1 MKYDTLRNSP
11 FSWAEKIAN
20 ISLCPTQ
27 DNLIQKLI
35 ITFNTKFISHNF
47 LTNCNIPPENNATTT
62 WTTSPRSATATT
74 TSMTTVL
81 VVMMMGRH
89 TRRVKAN
96 IGSGFAVFSS
106 HPAEVSSPASPEL
119 SFLPNFTFLSGT
131 LPSLLLRFRHRQNYH
146 PYQICI
152 TIIALSIDIVTIL
165 FFVVF
170 TPR

>member
-11 FSWAEKIAN
+11 FSRAEKIAN

-27 DNLIQKLI
+27 DNFIHKLI

-62 WTTSPRSATATT
+62 TTTTTT
-74 TSMTTVL
+74 TSMRTVL

-119 SFLPNFTFLSGT
+119 SSLPNFTFLSGT
-131 LPSLLLRFRHRQNYH
+131 LPLLLLRFRHRQNYH
-146 PYQICI
+146 PYLPNHR
-152 TIIALSIDIVTIL
+152 A
-165 FFVVF
+165 FH
-170 TPR
+170 

>member
-11 FSWAEKIAN
+11 FSRAEKIAN

-27 DNLIQKLI
+27 DNIIKKLI

-62 WTTSPRSATATT
+62 TTTTTT
-74 TSMTTVL
+74 TSMRTVL

-119 SFLPNFTFLSGT
+119 SSLPNFTFLSGT
-131 LPSLLLRFRHRQNYH
+131 LPLLLLRFRHRQNYH
-146 PYQICI
+146 PYLPNHR
-152 TIIALSIDIVTIL
+152 A
-165 FFVVF
+165 FH
-170 TPR
+170 

>member
-11 FSWAEKIAN
+11 FSRAEKIAN

-27 DNLIQKLI
+27 DNFIHKLI

-62 WTTSPRSATATT
+62 TTTTTT
-74 TSMTTVL
+74 TSMRTVP

-119 SFLPNFTFLSGT
+119 SSLPNFTFLSGT
-131 LPSLLLRFRHRQNYH
+131 LPLLLLRFRHRQNYH
-146 PYQICI
+146 PYLPNHR
-152 TIIALSIDIVTIL
+152 A
-165 FFVVF
+165 FH
-170 TPR
+170 

>member
-20 ISLCPTQ
+20 FSLCPTQ
-27 DNLIQKLI
+27 DNFKHKLI
-35 ITFNTKFISHNF
+35 ITSNKKFISHNF
-47 LTNCNIPPENNATTT
+47 LINWNIPPENNATTT
-62 WTTSPRSATATT
+62 TTTTTT
-74 TSMTTVL
+74 TSMRTVL

-146 PYQICI
+146 LYQICI
-152 TIIALSIDIVTIL
+152 TIIALANDIVTIL
-165 FFVVF
+165 FFVGF

>member
-11 FSWAEKIAN
+11 FSRAEKIAS

-27 DNLIQKLI
+27 DNFIHKLI

-62 WTTSPRSATATT
+62 TTTTTT
-74 TSMTTVL
+74 TSMRTVL

-119 SFLPNFTFLSGT
+119 SSLPNFTFLSGT
-131 LPSLLLRFRHRQNYH
+131 LPLLLLRFRHRQNYH
-146 PYQICI
+146 PYLPNHR
-152 TIIALSIDIVTIL
+152 A
-165 FFVVF
+165 FH
-170 TPR
+170 

>member
-11 FSWAEKIAN
+11 FSRAEKIAN

-27 DNLIQKLI
+27 DNFIHKLI

-47 LTNCNIPPENNATTT
+47 LTNCNIPPENNAKTTT
-62 WTTSPRSATATT
+62 TTTTTSPRSTTTTT
-74 TSMTTVL
+74 TSMRTVL

-106 HPAEVSSPASPEL
+106 HPAEVSSPASPKL
-119 SFLPNFTFLSGT
+119 SSLTNFTFLSGT
-131 LPSLLLRFRHRQNYH
+131 LPLLLLRFRHRQNYH
-146 PYQICI
+146 PYLPNHR
-152 TIIALSIDIVTIL
+152 A
-165 FFVVF
+165 FH
-170 TPR
+170 

>member
-11 FSWAEKIAN
+11 FSRAEKIAN
-20 ISLCPTQ
+20 ISFCPTQ

-35 ITFNTKFISHNF
+35 ITLNTKFISHNF

-62 WTTSPRSATATT
+62 TTTTT
-74 TSMTTVL
+74 TSMRTVL

-119 SFLPNFTFLSGT
+119 SSLPNFTFLSGT
-131 LPSLLLRFRHRQNYH
+131 LPLLLLRFRHRQNYH
-146 PYQICI
+146 PYLPNHR
-152 TIIALSIDIVTIL
+152 A
-165 FFVVF
+165 FH
-170 TPR
+170 

>member
-11 FSWAEKIAN
+11 FSRAEKIAN

-62 WTTSPRSATATT
+62 TTTTTT
-74 TSMTTVL
+74 TSMRTVP

-119 SFLPNFTFLSGT
+119 SSLPNFTFLSGT
-131 LPSLLLRFRHRQNYH
+131 LPLLLLRFRHRQNYH
-146 PYQICI
+146 PYLPNHR
-152 TIIALSIDIVTIL
+152 A
-165 FFVVF
+165 FH
-170 TPR
+170 

>member
-11 FSWAEKIAN
+11 FSRAEKIAN

-27 DNLIQKLI
+27 DNFIHKLI

-62 WTTSPRSATATT
+62 TTTTTT
-74 TSMTTVL
+74 TSMRTVP

-119 SFLPNFTFLSGT
+119 SSLPNFTFLSGT
-131 LPSLLLRFRHRQNYH
+131 LPLLLLRFRHRQNYH
-146 PYQICI
+146 PYLPNHR
-152 TIIALSIDIVTIL
+152 A
-165 FFVVF
+165 F
-170 TPR
+170 R

>member
-1 MKYDTLRNSP
+1 MQTSVYAQHKTILNTS
-11 FSWAEKIAN
+11 
-20 ISLCPTQ
+20 SLSLSTQ
-27 DNLIQKLI
+27 SL
-35 ITFNTKFISHNF
+35 S
-47 LTNCNIPPENNATTT
+47 ENNATTT
-62 WTTSPRSATATT
+62 TTTTSTSPGSTTTTT

-89 TRRVKAN
+89 TRVKAN